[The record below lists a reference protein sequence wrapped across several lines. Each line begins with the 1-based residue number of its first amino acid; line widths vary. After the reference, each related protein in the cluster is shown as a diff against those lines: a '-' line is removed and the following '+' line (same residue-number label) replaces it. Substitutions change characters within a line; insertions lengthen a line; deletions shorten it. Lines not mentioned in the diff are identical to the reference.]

1 MGEVNMG
8 DGANVLILDL
18 DICWYSVF
26 SDFTNIILYRTIC
39 ICLPCY
45 IHIMVLAHVSAYSVP
60 AKGLDLY
67 QVLSPNAYSYKEEF
81 IPVIRKTVQSQ
92 VNEVGGP

>member
-1 MGEVNMG
+1 MSPS
-8 DGANVLILDL
+8 IL
-18 DICWYSVF
+18 F
-26 SDFTNIILYRTIC
+26 
-39 ICLPCY
+39 
-45 IHIMVLAHVSAYSVP
+45 A

-92 VNEVGGP
+92 VNEVSES

>member
-1 MGEVNMG
+1 MYSSFFL
-8 DGANVLILDL
+8 LIL
-18 DICWYSVF
+18 
-26 SDFTNIILYRTIC
+26 
-39 ICLPCY
+39 
-45 IHIMVLAHVSAYSVP
+45 

-92 VNEVGGP
+92 VHEVKNNRQDIVWQKLCYSPLQ